1 MLGIIHARIGGL
13 EQTVRRCLRILGNV
27 DRIVRN
33 AETNRYRNPRL
44 WNIRRPCAEFGA
56 FDAGTQSF
64 RDRDRVIL
72 GTIEQRDAKLIAAV
86 ATGEAASRRDLAKYV
101 GKRTK
106 QRVANRVTEGTVP
119 QFKTVMMFQGKSPFE
134 SLDNKA

>member
-1 MLGIIHARIGGL
+1 MR
-13 EQTVRRCLRILGNV
+13 
-27 DRIVRN
+27 D
-33 AETNRYRNPRL
+33 AETDRYRYPRL
-44 WNIRRPCAEFGA
+44 WNIRRPRAEFGA

-119 QFKTVMMFQGKSPFE
+119 QFKAVMMFQGKSPFE